1 MTQSTFVFDGHL
13 TAVEPLTVTIKNT
26 QGRLPRNGGFDA
38 PAYWP
43 ATTTR
48 GSLRHAAHRVVLMFN
63 EDNQRPPFDL
73 AEHFMLAQGVD
84 IVGDISA
91 PADDE
96 VNSDRHLREGNPMLS
111 LFGIWGLPSKANIG
125 NGFPITDNATAMF
138 GGGARTI
145 MFERSPELLETLDQ
159 SERNRLQTILE
170 EQTLASADVGV
181 LKDKQ
186 KELKK
191 QLKTAPNDEKRVLF
205 DQLAALDAQIQDRK
219 DQKGEARESIRR
231 PIDQYEAICAGTVME
246 HRMSL
251 KSVSQIE
258 LGFFI
263 AALLE
268 FARSPRMGGHQAHNC
283 GLVSGSWDVKTW
295 PPKALSPVT
304 IGKIEFDGEGFRVEG
319 EVLHLAYDAWRNDVT
334 SSFHKVKKDA

>member
-1 MTQSTFVFDGHL
+1 MTQNTFVFDGHL
-13 TAVEPLTVTIKNT
+13 TAVEPLTVSMKNS
-26 QGRLPRNGGFDA
+26 QGRLPRNGGIDA

-43 ATTTR
+43 ATTIR

-63 EDNQRPPFDL
+63 EDNKRPPFDL

-84 IVGDISA
+84 IVGDIST

-96 VNSDRHLREGNPMLS
+96 VNAEQHLREGNPMLS
-111 LFGIWGLPSKANIG
+111 LFGLWGLSSKANIG
-125 NGFPITDNATAMF
+125 NGFPITTNSTALF
-138 GGGARTI
+138 GGGARSI
-145 MFERSPELLETLDQ
+145 MFERNPELLETLDQ
-159 SERNRLQTILE
+159 SERNRLQVILE
-170 EQTLASADVGV
+170 EQSLASADIVA

-191 QLKTAPNDEKRVLF
+191 QLKTATSDEKTVLF
-205 DQLAALDAQIQDRK
+205 EQIAALASQIQARK

-251 KSVSQIE
+251 KSVNQIE

-263 AALLE
+263 AVLLE
-268 FARSPRMGGHQAHNC
+268 FARFPRMGGHQAHNC
-283 GLVSGSWDVKTW
+283 GLVSGSWEVKTW

-304 IGKIEFDGEGFRVEG
+304 IGSIAFDGEGFRVEG
-319 EVLHLAYDAWRNDVT
+319 DALLSAYDAWCKDVT
-334 SSFHKVKKDA
+334 SSFHKVKDGA

>member
-125 NGFPITDNATAMF
+125 NGFPITANATAMF

-145 MFERSPELLETLDQ
+145 MLNAPGAPRNTGSVGKKPAPNHFGRADPCLRRRRSIEGQAKRAEKTVENG
-159 SERNRLQTILE
+159 SERRE
-170 EQTLASADVGV
+170 KGV
-181 LKDKQ
+181 
-186 KELKK
+186 
-191 QLKTAPNDEKRVLF
+191 V
-205 DQLAALDAQIQDRK
+205 
-219 DQKGEARESIRR
+219 
-231 PIDQYEAICAGTVME
+231 
-246 HRMSL
+246 
-251 KSVSQIE
+251 
-258 LGFFI
+258 
-263 AALLE
+263 
-268 FARSPRMGGHQAHNC
+268 
-283 GLVSGSWDVKTW
+283 
-295 PPKALSPVT
+295 
-304 IGKIEFDGEGFRVEG
+304 
-319 EVLHLAYDAWRNDVT
+319 
-334 SSFHKVKKDA
+334 